1 MVKIYIYNEM
11 KKQNIPEE
19 IFSLITQEEIIM
31 FQELQIKIKE
41 LNNKTNLTRL
51 INGDDYWVSQVFDSI
66 WPFKTSPNINF
77 NNKKFLDIIRLWLPR
92 FSLCHNSS

>member
-1 MVKIYIYNEM
+1 M

-19 IFSLITQEEIIM
+19 IFSLITEEEIFM

-41 LNNKTNLTRL
+41 LNSKTNLTRL

-66 WPFKTSPNINF
+66 WPFKTLFLFLLLNF
-77 NNKKFLDIIRLWLPR
+77 SFNLSSYIFLKLLLFKF
-92 FSLCHNSS
+92 S

>member
-1 MVKIYIYNEM
+1 M
-11 KKQNIPEE
+11 KKQSIPEE
-19 IFSLITQEEIIM
+19 IFDLITEEEINI

-66 WPFKTSPNINF
+66 WPFITFPNINF
-77 NNKKFLDIIRLWLPR
+77 DNKKFLDI
-92 FSLCHNSS
+92 

>member
-1 MVKIYIYNEM
+1 M

-19 IFSLITQEEIIM
+19 IYTLITAEEINI

-51 INGDDYWVSQVFDSI
+51 IDGNDYWVSQVFDSI
-66 WPFKTSPNINF
+66 WPFKAFTNINF
-77 NNKKFLDIIRLWLPR
+77 DNKNF
-92 FSLCHNSS
+92 